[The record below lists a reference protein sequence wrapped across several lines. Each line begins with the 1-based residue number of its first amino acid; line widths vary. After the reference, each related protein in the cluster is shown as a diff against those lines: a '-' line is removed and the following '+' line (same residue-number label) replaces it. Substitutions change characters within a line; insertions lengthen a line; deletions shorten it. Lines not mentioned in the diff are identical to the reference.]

1 MKMFAFFPGRLAT
14 DQSGLALLEFAL
26 SLPIL
31 LTMGLAG
38 TEIAHMALTV
48 ERVNQIAML
57 TADNAARVRD
67 SIDETDV
74 NQIMTG
80 AKYVG
85 QSINFSANGRI
96 ILSDIQN
103 NPLNSGQW
111 IRWQRCAG
119 AKNVS
124 SSYGVQGDGW
134 TDSSLQAGVG
144 PTNNKI
150 TAASGS
156 IVMFVEVVYDY
167 QPIVPVSNYFN
178 ILPAGVFT
186 SKTIRVT
193 QAFNVRQRTPAA
205 STTSTGAVDTNP
217 PKDLLN
223 SQNLAGSN
231 VSSCSL
237 YSA

>member
-1 MKMFAFFPGRLAT
+1 MKMFAFFRGRLAT

-85 QSINFSANGRI
+85 QSINFSANGRV

-119 AKNVS
+119 R
-124 SSYGVQGDGW
+124 DG
-134 TDSSLQAGVG
+134 
-144 PTNNKI
+144 
-150 TAASGS
+150 
-156 IVMFVEVVYDY
+156 
-167 QPIVPVSNYFN
+167 
-178 ILPAGVFT
+178 
-186 SKTIRVT
+186 
-193 QAFNVRQRTPAA
+193 
-205 STTSTGAVDTNP
+205 
-217 PKDLLN
+217 
-223 SQNLAGSN
+223 
-231 VSSCSL
+231 CCC
-237 YSA
+237 